1 MWHTRFACVA
11 CQIEA
16 KKTHASRVRHERL
29 NMFQVHEVTKIYRR
43 REQEVVAFK
52 ACALAIT
59 QGEYVAVVGPSGSG
73 KTTLLSILGGMLSPD
88 CGQVLF
94 DGESLYDLPIAE
106 RTKRRRERIGFVFQ
120 TFNLVPYL
128 TALENVQVPLFLN
141 DVAKAEQEER
151 AMALL
156 GQVGLG
162 NRLDH
167 KPSELSTGQQQRV
180 ALARTLAN
188 NPSVILADEPTG
200 NLDPDSREAVLAMFD
215 QFVREGR
222 TIVMVTHD
230 PAAALRATRRL
241 TLRDGEVQET
251 LVRNAA

>member
-1 MWHTRFACVA
+1 
-11 CQIEA
+11 
-16 KKTHASRVRHERL
+16 
-29 NMFQVHEVTKIYRR
+29 MFQLHDVTKIYRR
-43 REQEVVAFK
+43 RQQEVVAFK
-52 ACALAIT
+52 ASSLEIAR
-59 QGEYVAVVGPSGSG
+59 GEYVAVVGPSGSG

-88 CGQVLF
+88 CGQVMF
-94 DGESLYDLPIAE
+94 DGQSLYDLSIAE

-141 DVAKAEQEER
+141 GVSKFDQHDR

-156 GQVGLG
+156 EQVGLG
-162 NRLDH
+162 NRIDH

-200 NLDPDSREAVLAMFD
+200 NLDPESREAVLSMFD
-215 QFVREGR
+215 QFVRDGR

-230 PAAALRATRRL
+230 PAAAQRAARRL
-241 TLRDGEVQET
+241 SLHDGEVLET
-251 LVRNAA
+251 MARNAA